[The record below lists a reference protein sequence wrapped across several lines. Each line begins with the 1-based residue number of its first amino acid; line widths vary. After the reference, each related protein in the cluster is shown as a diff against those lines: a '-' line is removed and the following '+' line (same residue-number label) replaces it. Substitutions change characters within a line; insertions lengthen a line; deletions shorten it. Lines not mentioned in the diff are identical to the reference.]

1 LVLAARVASYRQLC
15 CVAYVE
21 RPREVPYIGL
31 AVGPGA
37 AAATSIRQPAGDQLR
52 QEVIARMSNETEAST
67 D

>member
-1 LVLAARVASYRQLC
+1 
-15 CVAYVE
+15 VE